1 MVAWWT
7 RQGSWRAA
15 RLCRCSHACA
25 GYCHVARTPTPSL
38 SRCLHRL
45 SLTLCHAL
53 STQPVSGFP
62 LSSSPHGVHHLAGG
76 VRGRGDGGG
85 GEAARVTHAWR
96 CVFTLLRCVLA
107 LLRCVLTV
115 LRCVLTILR

>member
-53 STQPVSGFP
+53 STQPVSGTP